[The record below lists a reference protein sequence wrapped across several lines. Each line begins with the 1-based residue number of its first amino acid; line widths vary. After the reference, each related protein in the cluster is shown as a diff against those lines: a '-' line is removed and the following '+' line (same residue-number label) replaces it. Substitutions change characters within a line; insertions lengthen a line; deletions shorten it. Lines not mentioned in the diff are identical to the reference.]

1 MKFIVASL
9 LFLSSMLGNVFANE
23 VNVFTSRHYESD
35 IELYKKFTEQTG
47 IKVNVISGEDGALQK
62 RIKEEDKDSKADLYI
77 TADAGKLGTFEA
89 EGLFQT
95 GANSN
100 LIKSVVP
107 EQLRTE
113 YWVGIAKRARVIFYD
128 PSRTTPNPNLSYE
141 DLSYPEFKG
150 KIVIRQS
157 NSVYNQSLVASLI
170 ENDGL
175 EETKIWVKEFVKNFA
190 RPAKGNDRSQILA
203 VAAGEADYAI
213 ANTYY
218 IALMLS
224 GEKGSEQEVAARKVK
239 ILFPNQKG
247 RGAHMNISGAGIL
260 KHAPNKDNAVKLLEF
275 LVTPEAQ
282 KHIVNNTFEYPIID
296 GVEPSPL
303 ISQFGLDFKQDL
315 ETNVS
320 TFAKRQ
326 AEALRIMTEAG
337 WN

>member
-128 PSRTTPNPNLSYE
+128 PTRTTPDPNLSYE
-141 DLSYPEFKG
+141 DLSVPEFKG

-247 RGAHMNISGAGIL
+247 RGTHMNISGAGIL

-282 KHIVNNTFEYPIID
+282 QHIVNNTFEYPIID

>member
-95 GANSN
+95 GASSN

-128 PSRTTPNPNLSYE
+128 PSRTTPDPNLSYE
-141 DLSYPEFKG
+141 DLSVPEFKG

-247 RGAHMNISGAGIL
+247 RGTHMNISGAGIL
-260 KHAPNKDNAVKLLEF
+260 KYAPNKDNAVKLLEF

>member
-175 EETKIWVKEFVKNFA
+175 EETKIWVKEFVNNFA

-247 RGAHMNISGAGIL
+247 RGTHMNISGAGIL
-260 KHAPNKDNAVKLLEF
+260 KYAPNKDNAVKLLEF

-282 KHIVNNTFEYPIID
+282 KHIVNNTFEYPIIG

>member
-128 PSRTTPNPNLSYE
+128 PSRTTPDPNLSYE

-247 RGAHMNISGAGIL
+247 RGTHMNISGAGIL
-260 KHAPNKDNAVKLLEF
+260 KYAPNKDNAVKLLEF

-282 KHIVNNTFEYPIID
+282 KHIVNNTFEYPIIG

-303 ISQFGLDFKQDL
+303 ISQFGLNFKQDL

>member
-47 IKVNVISGEDGALQK
+47 IKVNIISGEDGALQK

-175 EETKIWVKEFVKNFA
+175 EETKIWVKEFVNNFA

-247 RGAHMNISGAGIL
+247 RGTHMNISGAGIL

>member
-1 MKFIVASL
+1 MVHFK
-9 LFLSSMLGNVFANE
+9 
-23 VNVFTSRHYESD
+23 
-35 IELYKKFTEQTG
+35 
-47 IKVNVISGEDGALQK
+47 K

-95 GANSN
+95 GASSN

-247 RGAHMNISGAGIL
+247 RGTHMNISGAGIL

-282 KHIVNNTFEYPIID
+282 QHIVNNTFEYPIID

>member
-1 MKFIVASL
+1 
-9 LFLSSMLGNVFANE
+9 MLGNVFANE

-128 PSRTTPNPNLSYE
+128 PTRTTPDPNLSYE
-141 DLSYPEFKG
+141 DLSVPEFKG

-175 EETKIWVKEFVKNFA
+175 EETKIWVKEFVNNFA

-247 RGAHMNISGAGIL
+247 RGTHMNISGAGIL
-260 KHAPNKDNAVKLLEF
+260 KYAPNKDNAVKLLEF

>member
-128 PSRTTPNPNLSYE
+128 PSRTTPDPNLSYE
-141 DLSYPEFKG
+141 DLSVPEFKG

-247 RGAHMNISGAGIL
+247 RGTHMNISGAGIL
-260 KHAPNKDNAVKLLEF
+260 KYAPNKDNAVKLLEF

-282 KHIVNNTFEYPIID
+282 QHIVNNTFEYPIID

>member
-247 RGAHMNISGAGIL
+247 RGTHMNISGAGIL
-260 KHAPNKDNAVKLLEF
+260 KYAPNKDNAVKLLEF

-282 KHIVNNTFEYPIID
+282 KHIVNNTFEYPIIG

-303 ISQFGLDFKQDL
+303 ISQFGLNFKQDL

>member
-9 LFLSSMLGNVFANE
+9 LFLSAMLGNVFANE

-95 GANSN
+95 GASSN

-203 VAAGEADYAI
+203 VAAGEAEYAI

-247 RGAHMNISGAGIL
+247 RGTHMNISGAGIL
-260 KHAPNKDNAVKLLEF
+260 KHAPNKDNAVKLL
-275 LVTPEAQ
+275 
-282 KHIVNNTFEYPIID
+282 
-296 GVEPSPL
+296 
-303 ISQFGLDFKQDL
+303 
-315 ETNVS
+315 
-320 TFAKRQ
+320 
-326 AEALRIMTEAG
+326 
-337 WN
+337 

>member
-9 LFLSSMLGNVFANE
+9 LFLSSMLCNVFAEE

-62 RIKEEDKDSKADLYI
+62 RIKEEGKDSKADLYI
-77 TADAGKLGTFEA
+77 TADAGKLGAFEA

-95 GANSN
+95 GASSN

-128 PSRTTPNPNLSYE
+128 PARTKPDPNLSYE

-247 RGAHMNISGAGIL
+247 RGTHMNISGAGIL

-275 LVTPEAQ
+275 LVTHEAQ

-296 GVEPSPL
+296 GVEPSTL
-303 ISQFGLDFKQDL
+303 ISQFGLNFKQDL

-326 AEALRIMTEAG
+326 AEALSIMTEAG

>member
-128 PSRTTPNPNLSYE
+128 PSRTTPDPNLSYE
-141 DLSYPEFKG
+141 DLSVPEFKG

-247 RGAHMNISGAGIL
+247 RGTHMNISGAGIL

-282 KHIVNNTFEYPIID
+282 QHIVNNTFEYPIID

>member
-128 PSRTTPNPNLSYE
+128 PSRTTPDPNLSYE
-141 DLSYPEFKG
+141 DLSVPEFKG

-175 EETKIWVKEFVKNFA
+175 EETKTWVKEFVKNFA

-247 RGAHMNISGAGIL
+247 RGTHMNISGAGIL

>member
-1 MKFIVASL
+1 MKFILASL
-9 LFLSSMLGNVFANE
+9 LFLSSMLGNVFADE

-62 RIKEEDKDSKADLYI
+62 RIKEEGKDSKADLYI
-77 TADAGKLGTFEA
+77 TADAGKLGAFEA

-95 GANSN
+95 GASSN

-128 PSRTTPNPNLSYE
+128 PARTTPDPNLSYE

-203 VAAGEADYAI
+203 VAAGEAEYAI

-247 RGAHMNISGAGIL
+247 RGTHMNISGAGIL
-260 KHAPNKDNAVKLLEF
+260 KHAPNKDNAIKLLEF

-282 KHIVNNTFEYPIID
+282 KHIVNNTFEYPIIG

>member
-95 GANSN
+95 GASSN

-128 PSRTTPNPNLSYE
+128 PTRTTPDPNLSYE

-175 EETKIWVKEFVKNFA
+175 EETNIWVKEFVNNFA

-247 RGAHMNISGAGIL
+247 RGTHMNISGAGIL

-296 GVEPSPL
+296 GVEASPL

>member
-141 DLSYPEFKG
+141 DLSVPEFKG

-175 EETKIWVKEFVKNFA
+175 EETKIWVKEFVNNFA

-247 RGAHMNISGAGIL
+247 RGTHMNISGAGIL
-260 KHAPNKDNAVKLLEF
+260 KYAPNKDNAVKLLEF

-282 KHIVNNTFEYPIID
+282 KHIVNNTFEYPIIG

-303 ISQFGLDFKQDL
+303 ISQFGLNFKQDL

>member
-128 PSRTTPNPNLSYE
+128 PSRTTPDPNLSYE
-141 DLSYPEFKG
+141 DLSFPEFKG

-247 RGAHMNISGAGIL
+247 RGTHMNISGAGIL

>member
-9 LFLSSMLGNVFANE
+9 LFLAAMLGNVFANE

-35 IELYKKFTEQTG
+35 IELYKKFTERTG

-62 RIKEEDKDSKADLYI
+62 RIKEEGKDSKADLYI
-77 TADAGKLGTFEA
+77 TADAGKLGAFEA

-95 GANSN
+95 GASSN

-113 YWVGIAKRARVIFYD
+113 YWVSIAKRARVIFYD
-128 PSRTTPNPNLSYE
+128 PARTTPDPNLSYE
-141 DLSYPEFKG
+141 DLSHPEFKG

-175 EETKIWVKEFVKNFA
+175 EKTKIWVKEFVKNFA

-224 GEKGSEQEVAARKVK
+224 GKKGSEQKVAARKVK

-247 RGAHMNISGAGIL
+247 RGTHMNISGAGIL
-260 KHAPNKDNAVKLLEF
+260 KHASNKDNAIKLLEF

>member
-128 PSRTTPNPNLSYE
+128 PSRTTPDPNLSYE

-247 RGAHMNISGAGIL
+247 RGTHMNISGAGIL

-296 GVEPSPL
+296 GV
-303 ISQFGLDFKQDL
+303 
-315 ETNVS
+315 
-320 TFAKRQ
+320 
-326 AEALRIMTEAG
+326 
-337 WN
+337 

>member
-1 MKFIVASL
+1 MKFILASL
-9 LFLSSMLGNVFANE
+9 LFLSSMLGNVFADE

-35 IELYKKFTEQTG
+35 NELYKKFTEQTG

-62 RIKEEDKDSKADLYI
+62 RIKEEGKDSEADLYI
-77 TADAGKLGTFEA
+77 TADAGKLGAFEA

-95 GANSN
+95 GASSN

-128 PSRTTPNPNLSYE
+128 PARTTPDPNLSYE

-170 ENDGL
+170 ENNGL

-203 VAAGEADYAI
+203 VAAGEAEYAI

-247 RGAHMNISGAGIL
+247 RGTHMNISGAGIL
-260 KHAPNKDNAVKLLEF
+260 KYAPNKDNAVKLLEF

>member
-1 MKFIVASL
+1 MKFILASL
-9 LFLSSMLGNVFANE
+9 LFLSSMLGNVFADE

-62 RIKEEDKDSKADLYI
+62 RIKEEGKDSKADLYI
-77 TADAGKLGTFEA
+77 TADAGNLGAFEA

-95 GANSN
+95 GASSN

-128 PSRTTPNPNLSYE
+128 PARTTPDPNLSYE

-247 RGAHMNISGAGIL
+247 RGTHMNISGAGIL
-260 KHAPNKDNAVKLLEF
+260 KHAPNKDNAIKLLEF

-282 KHIVNNTFEYPIID
+282 KHIVNNTFEYPIIG

>member
-128 PSRTTPNPNLSYE
+128 PSRTTPDPNLSYE

-247 RGAHMNISGAGIL
+247 RGTHMNISGAGIL

>member
-95 GANSN
+95 GASSN

-128 PSRTTPNPNLSYE
+128 PSRTTPDPNLSYE

-247 RGAHMNISGAGIL
+247 RGTHMNISGAGIL

>member
-128 PSRTTPNPNLSYE
+128 PTRTTPDPNLSYE

-247 RGAHMNISGAGIL
+247 RGTHMNISGAGIL

-282 KHIVNNTFEYPIID
+282 QHIVNNTFEYPIID

>member
-128 PSRTTPNPNLSYE
+128 PSRTTPDPNLSYE

-247 RGAHMNISGAGIL
+247 RGTHMNISGAGIL
-260 KHAPNKDNAVKLLEF
+260 KYAPNKDNAVKLLEF

>member
-175 EETKIWVKEFVKNFA
+175 EETKIWVKEFVNNFA

-247 RGAHMNISGAGIL
+247 RGTHMNISGAGIL
-260 KHAPNKDNAVKLLEF
+260 KYAPNKDNAVKLLEF

-282 KHIVNNTFEYPIID
+282 KHIVNNTFEYPIIG

-303 ISQFGLDFKQDL
+303 ISQFGLNFKQDL

>member
-1 MKFIVASL
+1 
-9 LFLSSMLGNVFANE
+9 MLGNVFANE

-35 IELYKKFTEQTG
+35 IELYKKFTERTG

-95 GANSN
+95 GASSN

-128 PSRTTPNPNLSYE
+128 PARTTPNPNLSYE

-247 RGAHMNISGAGIL
+247 RGTHMNISGAGIL
-260 KHAPNKDNAVKLLEF
+260 KYAPNKDNAVKLLEF

-282 KHIVNNTFEYPIID
+282 KHIVNNTFEYPIIG

>member
-128 PSRTTPNPNLSYE
+128 PTRTTPDPNLSYE

-175 EETKIWVKEFVKNFA
+175 EETKIWVKEFVNNFA

-247 RGAHMNISGAGIL
+247 RGTHMNISGAGIL

-282 KHIVNNTFEYPIID
+282 KHIVNNTFEYPIIG

>member
-1 MKFIVASL
+1 MKFIIASL
-9 LFLSSMLGNVFANE
+9 LFLSSMLGNVFAEE

-35 IELYKKFTEQTG
+35 NELYKKFTEQTG
-47 IKVNVISGEDGALQK
+47 IKVNVISGKDGALQK
-62 RIKEEDKDSKADLYI
+62 RIKEEGKDSKADLYI
-77 TADAGKLGTFEA
+77 AADAGKLGAFET

-95 GANSN
+95 GASSN

-128 PSRTTPNPNLSYE
+128 PARTTPDPNLSYE
-141 DLSYPEFKG
+141 DLSNPEFKG

-170 ENDGL
+170 ENNGL
-175 EETKIWVKEFVKNFA
+175 EETKIWVKGFVKNFA

-224 GEKGSEQEVAARKVK
+224 GKKGSEQEVAARKVK

-247 RGAHMNISGAGIL
+247 RGTHMNISGAGIL
-260 KHAPNKDNAVKLLEF
+260 KHAPNKDNAIKLLEF

>member
-9 LFLSSMLGNVFANE
+9 LFLSAMLGNVFASE

-95 GANSN
+95 GASSN

-247 RGAHMNISGAGIL
+247 RGTHMNISGAGIL

-282 KHIVNNTFEYPIID
+282 QHIVNNTFEYPIID

>member
-9 LFLSSMLGNVFANE
+9 LFLSAMLGNVFASE

-175 EETKIWVKEFVKNFA
+175 EETKIWVKEFVNNFA

-247 RGAHMNISGAGIL
+247 RGTHMNISGAGIL

>member
-141 DLSYPEFKG
+141 DLSFPEFKG

-203 VAAGEADYAI
+203 VAAGEAEYAI

-247 RGAHMNISGAGIL
+247 RGTHMNISGAGIL

>member
-1 MKFIVASL
+1 M
-9 LFLSSMLGNVFANE
+9 FLPNE

-95 GANSN
+95 GASSN

-247 RGAHMNISGAGIL
+247 RGTHMNISGAGIL
-260 KHAPNKDNAVKLLEF
+260 KHAPNKDNAIKLLEF

>member
-128 PSRTTPNPNLSYE
+128 PSRTTPDPNLSYE

-247 RGAHMNISGAGIL
+247 RGTHMNISGAGIL

-282 KHIVNNTFEYPIID
+282 KHIVNNTFEYPIIG

-303 ISQFGLDFKQDL
+303 ISQFGLNFKQDL

>member
-9 LFLSSMLGNVFANE
+9 LFLSEMLGNVFANE

-47 IKVNVISGEDGALQK
+47 IKVNVISGEDGALQN
-62 RIKEEDKDSKADLYI
+62 RIKEEGKDSKADLYI
-77 TADAGKLGTFEA
+77 TADAGKLGAFEA

-95 GANSN
+95 GASSN

-128 PSRTTPNPNLSYE
+128 PARTKPDPNLSYE

-203 VAAGEADYAI
+203 VAAGEAEYAI

-247 RGAHMNISGAGIL
+247 RGTHMNISGAGIL
-260 KHAPNKDNAVKLLEF
+260 KYAPNKDNAVKLLEF

>member
-95 GANSN
+95 GASSN

-128 PSRTTPNPNLSYE
+128 PSRTRPDPNLSYE
-141 DLSYPEFKG
+141 DLSVPEFKG

-247 RGAHMNISGAGIL
+247 RGTHMNISGAGIL

>member
-1 MKFIVASL
+1 M
-9 LFLSSMLGNVFANE
+9 FLPNE

-95 GANSN
+95 GASSN

-247 RGAHMNISGAGIL
+247 RGTHMNISGAGIL

-282 KHIVNNTFEYPIID
+282 QHIVNNTFEYPIID
-296 GVEPSPL
+296 GIEPSPL

>member
-62 RIKEEDKDSKADLYI
+62 RIEEEGKDSKADLYI
-77 TADAGKLGTFEA
+77 TADAGKLGAFEA

-95 GANSN
+95 GASSN

-128 PSRTTPNPNLSYE
+128 PSRTKPDPNLSYE

-247 RGAHMNISGAGIL
+247 RGTHMNISGAGIL

>member
-247 RGAHMNISGAGIL
+247 RGTHMNISGAGIL

-282 KHIVNNTFEYPIID
+282 KHIVNNTFEYPIIG